1 MISNWLVQCVFQK
14 NKNTK
19 SGAKVSSGNE
29 LPRRMCFIEK
39 ALNLGFFP
47 PTTLQWV
54 VSPADKAK
62 YDDLFSKTD
71 GDMDGLV
78 SGPEVRDIFLKT
90 GLPSATLARIW

>member
-1 MISNWLVQCVFQK
+1 MLNCCGPTVVLLL
-14 NKNTK
+14 K
-19 SGAKVSSGNE
+19 SVL
-29 LPRRMCFIEK
+29 LPV
-39 ALNLGFFP
+39 
-47 PTTLQWV
+47 QWV

-62 YDDLFSKTD
+62 YDELFNKTD

>member
-1 MISNWLVQCVFQK
+1 MLLWVNAIEEMLIK
-14 NKNTK
+14 
-19 SGAKVSSGNE
+19 
-29 LPRRMCFIEK
+29 CFV
-39 ALNLGFFP
+39 LM
-47 PTTLQWV
+47 TSQWV

-62 YDDLFSKTD
+62 YDEVFNKTD

>member
-19 SGAKVSSGNE
+19 SGAKVSSGSGVS
-29 LPRRMCFIEK
+29 RRMRLIEE
-39 ALNLGFFP
+39 ALTEVFPP
-47 PTTLQWV
+47 PTTFQWV

-71 GDMDGLV
+71 SDMDGLV

>member
-1 MISNWLVQCVFQK
+1 MS
-14 NKNTK
+14 
-19 SGAKVSSGNE
+19 
-29 LPRRMCFIEK
+29 FIEE
-39 ALNLGFFP
+39 ALNEVFFA

-62 YDDLFSKTD
+62 YDELFAKTD

>member
-1 MISNWLVQCVFQK
+1 MLIKSLVF
-14 NKNTK
+14 
-19 SGAKVSSGNE
+19 
-29 LPRRMCFIEK
+29 LPV
-39 ALNLGFFP
+39 
-47 PTTLQWV
+47 QWV

-62 YDDLFSKTD
+62 YDELFSKTD

>member
-1 MISNWLVQCVFQK
+1 MGGIEFSCKVLI
-14 NKNTK
+14 K
-19 SGAKVSSGNE
+19 SVAF
-29 LPRRMCFIEK
+29 LYP
-39 ALNLGFFP
+39 A
-47 PTTLQWV
+47 QWV

-62 YDDLFSKTD
+62 YDELFSKTD